1 MTQSESQSVSEQ
13 ETSFSNSSNS
23 TIVDR
28 LDDHEE
34 ITKLKTELVALK
46 SFVIEQLHFIKQS
59 IREPKEHQKNIQQD
73 AYISSLLEQVDYLK
87 DENKTKNSIIKSLT
101 NPNSALNS
109 KNYLRKEHDDSNLKS
124 NDGTHEKSLSAP
136 NYADDHI
143 SSISSDND
151 VENINDNENIN
162 KKTDGTDPKVPSDD
176 SNVTKRRD
184 KTKNSKDKKK
194 KIKNNNSNDKR
205 KDSKFNSNDRT
216 DRNINTSS
224 SSSSSASDKK
234 EKVFII
240 GDSMVK
246 KVNGFLLTKK
256 VNHKCLVKVRS
267 FSGAKVR
274 CLHDYVK
281 PTLRDFNPDHI
292 ILHVGTNDLN
302 SEKTSSQIANSII
315 ELHNSLK
322 TIDNEITVSLIVP
335 RADNLNNK
343 AIEVNNRLINM
354 CNERN
359 INFIDHKND
368 VQPERHINESKV
380 HLNRYG
386 TIVFAKKFSDY
397 ISNLY

>member
-1 MTQSESQSVSEQ
+1 
-13 ETSFSNSSNS
+13 
-23 TIVDR
+23 
-28 LDDHEE
+28 
-34 ITKLKTELVALK
+34 
-46 SFVIEQLHFIKQS
+46 
-59 IREPKEHQKNIQQD
+59 
-73 AYISSLLEQVDYLK
+73 
-87 DENKTKNSIIKSLT
+87 
-101 NPNSALNS
+101 
-109 KNYLRKEHDDSNLKS
+109 
-124 NDGTHEKSLSAP
+124 
-136 NYADDHI
+136 
-143 SSISSDND
+143 
-151 VENINDNENIN
+151 
-162 KKTDGTDPKVPSDD
+162 
-176 SNVTKRRD
+176 
-184 KTKNSKDKKK
+184 
-194 KIKNNNSNDKR
+194 
-205 KDSKFNSNDRT
+205 
-216 DRNINTSS
+216 
-224 SSSSSASDKK
+224 
-234 EKVFII
+234 
-240 GDSMVK
+240 MVK
-246 KVNGFLLTKK
+246 KFNGFLFTKK

-335 RADNLNNK
+335 SADNLNNK
-343 AIEVNNRLINM
+343 TTEVNNRLINM

-368 VQPERHINESKV
+368 VQTERHINESKV